1 MKTRK
6 LGPFEVSEIGLGCMS
21 LSHAYGP
28 PPPRQQAEAALPG
41 PLDAGCTFLA
51 TAAVYGLG
59 PNERLLA
66 AVLGPPRHR
75 FLPASMRGH
84 PRRVPRHANVHT

>member
-28 PPPRQQAEAALPG
+28 PPPLP
-41 PLDAGCTFLA
+41 
-51 TAAVYGLG
+51 
-59 PNERLLA
+59 
-66 AVLGPPRHR
+66 
-75 FLPASMRGH
+75 SMDD
-84 PRRVPRHANVHT
+84 